1 MENGVMMQYF
11 EWNLP
16 NDGMLWKR
24 LKDDASHLHE
34 IGISAVWIPPAY
46 KGHEQADE
54 GYGTYDLYDL
64 GEFDQKGTI
73 RTKYGTKQELQEMIE
88 ELHRNQIGVYLDAV
102 MNHKAGADY
111 TEWFMAQE
119 VDPGQRENATSEPH
133 EIEGWTGF
141 DFPGRGN
148 MYSNFKWHWFHF
160 SGTDYDVSRKKEGI
174 FQILGE
180 GKHWSEGVDD
190 ENGNYDYLM
199 FADLDFDNPEVV
211 REMQD
216 WGIWVSNE
224 LNLDGMRLDAIKH
237 MNDQF
242 IKHFLEA
249 VRADRGEGFYAV
261 GEYWKNDT
269 ESLEAYLSQ
278 VEYNVDLFDVALH
291 YNLNEASEKG
301 RDYDLRDLL
310 KGTLVEI
317 CPDQAVTFVDNHDSQ
332 ENSSLESQV
341 KDWFKPSAYGLILLM
356 KKGYPCIFYGD
367 YYGVKGKKSPHR
379 KVLDMLLRAR
389 KEYAYGEEVDYFD
402 HPNTI
407 GFVRLGDSG
416 HADSGLA
423 LVISNGEDG
432 EKTMSVGE
440 NRKGEVWHEITGS
453 VKDTVAIDEEGKGRF
468 LVKGGKLAVWV
479 KVKA

>member
-190 ENGNYDYLM
+190 ENGNISCS
-199 FADLDFDNPEVV
+199 PIWISITPKSCV
-211 REMQD
+211 RCRT
-216 WGIWVSNE
+216 GGS
-224 LNLDGMRLDAIKH
+224 
-237 MNDQF
+237 
-242 IKHFLEA
+242 
-249 VRADRGEGFYAV
+249 
-261 GEYWKNDT
+261 
-269 ESLEAYLSQ
+269 
-278 VEYNVDLFDVALH
+278 
-291 YNLNEASEKG
+291 
-301 RDYDLRDLL
+301 
-310 KGTLVEI
+310 
-317 CPDQAVTFVDNHDSQ
+317 
-332 ENSSLESQV
+332 
-341 KDWFKPSAYGLILLM
+341 
-356 KKGYPCIFYGD
+356 GY
-367 YYGVKGKKSPHR
+367 R
-379 KVLDMLLRAR
+379 T
-389 KEYAYGEEVDYFD
+389 
-402 HPNTI
+402 N
-407 GFVRLGDSG
+407 
-416 HADSGLA
+416 
-423 LVISNGEDG
+423 
-432 EKTMSVGE
+432 
-440 NRKGEVWHEITGS
+440 
-453 VKDTVAIDEEGKGRF
+453 
-468 LVKGGKLAVWV
+468 
-479 KVKA
+479 

>member
-160 SGTDYDVSRKKEGI
+160 SGTDYDVSRKKDGI

-199 FADLDFDNPEVV
+199 FADL
-211 REMQD
+211 
-216 WGIWVSNE
+216 
-224 LNLDGMRLDAIKH
+224 
-237 MNDQF
+237 
-242 IKHFLEA
+242 
-249 VRADRGEGFYAV
+249 
-261 GEYWKNDT
+261 
-269 ESLEAYLSQ
+269 
-278 VEYNVDLFDVALH
+278 DLFDVALH

-332 ENSSLESQV
+332 KNSSLESQV

-407 GFVRLGDSG
+407 GFVRLGDLG

-423 LVISNGEDG
+423 VVISNGEDG

-479 KVKA
+479 KA

>member
-148 MYSNFKWHWFHF
+148 MYSNFKWHLFHF
-160 SGTDYDVSRKKEGI
+160 SGTDYDVSRKKECI
-174 FQILGE
+174 FQILG
-180 GKHWSEGVDD
+180 
-190 ENGNYDYLM
+190 
-199 FADLDFDNPEVV
+199 
-211 REMQD
+211 
-216 WGIWVSNE
+216 
-224 LNLDGMRLDAIKH
+224 
-237 MNDQF
+237 
-242 IKHFLEA
+242 
-249 VRADRGEGFYAV
+249 
-261 GEYWKNDT
+261 
-269 ESLEAYLSQ
+269 
-278 VEYNVDLFDVALH
+278 
-291 YNLNEASEKG
+291 
-301 RDYDLRDLL
+301 
-310 KGTLVEI
+310 
-317 CPDQAVTFVDNHDSQ
+317 
-332 ENSSLESQV
+332 
-341 KDWFKPSAYGLILLM
+341 
-356 KKGYPCIFYGD
+356 
-367 YYGVKGKKSPHR
+367 
-379 KVLDMLLRAR
+379 
-389 KEYAYGEEVDYFD
+389 
-402 HPNTI
+402 
-407 GFVRLGDSG
+407 
-416 HADSGLA
+416 
-423 LVISNGEDG
+423 
-432 EKTMSVGE
+432 
-440 NRKGEVWHEITGS
+440 
-453 VKDTVAIDEEGKGRF
+453 
-468 LVKGGKLAVWV
+468 
-479 KVKA
+479 

>member
-160 SGTDYDVSRKKEGI
+160 SGRTMMYPARRKVYSRFWER
-174 FQILGE
+174 
-180 GKHWSEGVDD
+180 
-190 ENGNYDYLM
+190 ENIG
-199 FADLDFDNPEVV
+199 V
-211 REMQD
+211 RESM
-216 WGIWVSNE
+216 
-224 LNLDGMRLDAIKH
+224 MR
-237 MNDQF
+237 M
-242 IKHFLEA
+242 
-249 VRADRGEGFYAV
+249 
-261 GEYWKNDT
+261 
-269 ESLEAYLSQ
+269 
-278 VEYNVDLFDVALH
+278 
-291 YNLNEASEKG
+291 
-301 RDYDLRDLL
+301 
-310 KGTLVEI
+310 
-317 CPDQAVTFVDNHDSQ
+317 
-332 ENSSLESQV
+332 
-341 KDWFKPSAYGLILLM
+341 
-356 KKGYPCIFYGD
+356 
-367 YYGVKGKKSPHR
+367 
-379 KVLDMLLRAR
+379 
-389 KEYAYGEEVDYFD
+389 
-402 HPNTI
+402 
-407 GFVRLGDSG
+407 
-416 HADSGLA
+416 
-423 LVISNGEDG
+423 
-432 EKTMSVGE
+432 
-440 NRKGEVWHEITGS
+440 EITTISCSPIWISITLKSCVRCRNGGS
-453 VKDTVAIDEEGKGRF
+453 GYRTN
-468 LVKGGKLAVWV
+468 
-479 KVKA
+479 

>member
-141 DFPGRGN
+141 DFPVRGN

-291 YNLNEASEKG
+291 YNLNEA
-301 RDYDLRDLL
+301 
-310 KGTLVEI
+310 
-317 CPDQAVTFVDNHDSQ
+317 
-332 ENSSLESQV
+332 
-341 KDWFKPSAYGLILLM
+341 
-356 KKGYPCIFYGD
+356 
-367 YYGVKGKKSPHR
+367 
-379 KVLDMLLRAR
+379 
-389 KEYAYGEEVDYFD
+389 
-402 HPNTI
+402 
-407 GFVRLGDSG
+407 
-416 HADSGLA
+416 
-423 LVISNGEDG
+423 
-432 EKTMSVGE
+432 
-440 NRKGEVWHEITGS
+440 
-453 VKDTVAIDEEGKGRF
+453 
-468 LVKGGKLAVWV
+468 
-479 KVKA
+479 

>member
-24 LKDDASHLHE
+24 LEDDASHLHE

-160 SGTDYDVSRKKEGI
+160 SGTDYDVSRKKDGI

-211 REMQD
+211 REIRYWICYCVPGKNMRTGKRWIILIIRTRSASYAWEIRDMLIRAWRWLSRTGKMERKQCL
-216 WGIWVSNE
+216 WGRTGKARY
-224 LNLDGMRLDAIKH
+224 GMR
-237 MNDQF
+237 
-242 IKHFLEA
+242 
-249 VRADRGEGFYAV
+249 
-261 GEYWKNDT
+261 
-269 ESLEAYLSQ
+269 SQ
-278 VEYNVDLFDVALH
+278 
-291 YNLNEASEKG
+291 
-301 RDYDLRDLL
+301 
-310 KGTLVEI
+310 
-317 CPDQAVTFVDNHDSQ
+317 
-332 ENSSLESQV
+332 
-341 KDWFKPSAYGLILLM
+341 
-356 KKGYPCIFYGD
+356 
-367 YYGVKGKKSPHR
+367 
-379 KVLDMLLRAR
+379 AR
-389 KEYAYGEEVDYFD
+389 
-402 HPNTI
+402 
-407 GFVRLGDSG
+407 
-416 HADSGLA
+416 
-423 LVISNGEDG
+423 
-432 EKTMSVGE
+432 
-440 NRKGEVWHEITGS
+440 
-453 VKDTVAIDEEGKGRF
+453 
-468 LVKGGKLAVWV
+468 
-479 KVKA
+479 